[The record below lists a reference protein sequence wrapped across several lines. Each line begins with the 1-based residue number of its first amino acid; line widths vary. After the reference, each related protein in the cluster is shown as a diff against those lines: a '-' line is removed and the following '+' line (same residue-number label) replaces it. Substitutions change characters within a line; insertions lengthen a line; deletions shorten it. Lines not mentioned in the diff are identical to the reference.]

1 MPKRGREDEEQGT
14 PCAWCG
20 VPANVLAD
28 AVDWRVAWVRA
39 ETKKREAALGRALSS
54 VERACAEADVG
65 GYAEPC
71 SLCCCAVC
79 GYRRTRPGASC
90 C

>member
-1 MPKRGREDEEQGT
+1 MKKKRGFYDEAT

-20 VPANVLAD
+20 VPAHVPAD

-71 SLCCCAVC
+71 SLCCCGAC
-79 GYRRTRPGASC
+79 GYRRARPGAPC